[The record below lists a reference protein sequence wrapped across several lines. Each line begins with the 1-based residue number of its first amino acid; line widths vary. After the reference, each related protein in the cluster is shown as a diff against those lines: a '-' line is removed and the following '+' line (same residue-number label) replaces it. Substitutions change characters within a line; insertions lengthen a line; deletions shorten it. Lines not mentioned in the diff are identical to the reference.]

1 MRPLLAVLCAGILLV
16 SACSSGDS
24 PADGVTG
31 PSVPSIVEATP
42 TPVVESDG
50 AEIELT
56 EVPEEEEGVLV
67 NPFDLDPGDCFNTYG
82 VAGPEPDVQPTT
94 RVVDCEGPHE
104 SEVYYQ
110 RNLPGGPE
118 ENFPGEDAVRRAA
131 EERCYR
137 EFEDF
142 TGAVYELSALEIGV
156 MHPTFDTWTGPG
168 LHREI
173 TCYVYAV
180 SGGALQGGSMA
191 ASGI

>member
-1 MRPLLAVLCAGILLV
+1 MRSLLVAALTAALVV
-16 SACSSGDS
+16 SACSSGGS
-24 PADGVTG
+24 ESGADVD
-31 PSVPSIVEATP
+31 PSVPSILEATP

-50 AEIELT
+50 AEIET
-56 EVPEEEEGVLV
+56 SEVPEEEEGVLV
-67 NPFDLDPGDCFNTYG
+67 NQFDLDPGDCFNTYG
-82 VAGPEPDVQPTT
+82 VASPDLEVQPTT
-94 RVVDCEGPHE
+94 RVVDCNGPHE

-118 ENFPGEDAVRRAA
+118 ETFPGEDAVRRAA
-131 EERCYR
+131 EQRCYR
-137 EFEDF
+137 EFEEF
-142 TGAVYELSALEIGV
+142 TGTVYEVSALEIGV

-191 ASGI
+191 TSGI

>member
-1 MRPLLAVLCAGILLV
+1 MRSLLVVALTGSLVV
-16 SACSSGDS
+16 SACSSGGSESGTDVDS
-24 PADGVTG
+24 T
-31 PSVPSIVEATP
+31 VPSIVEATP
-42 TPVVESDG
+42 TPVVETDG
-50 AEIELT
+50 AEIETT

-82 VAGPEPDVQPTT
+82 VATPDLDVQPTT
-94 RVVDCEGPHE
+94 RVVDCDGPHE

-118 ENFPGEDAVRRAA
+118 ETFPGDDAARRAA
-131 EERCYR
+131 EQRCYR

-142 TGAVYELSALEIGV
+142 TGTVYELSALEIGV

-191 ASGI
+191 SSGI